1 MQIKPQGF
9 NEILYYIYWFFM
21 LLIIASFI
29 DRWPF
34 VGGVGGR
41 KVKGICELLE
51 LTFRGFS
58 KHSKFGGLE
67 PILSEYLLSTQK
79 SLSERYLIIFCC
91 SDEKAFLE
99 LWDQSDLKALKK

>member
-1 MQIKPQGF
+1 MAFCWGSWGAKGQGDF
-9 NEILYYIYWFFM
+9 
-21 LLIIASFI
+21 
-29 DRWPF
+29 
-34 VGGVGGR
+34 
-41 KVKGICELLE
+41 CELLE
-51 LTFRGFS
+51 LTLRGFS

-79 SLSERYLIIFCC
+79 SLSEMDLIFFCC